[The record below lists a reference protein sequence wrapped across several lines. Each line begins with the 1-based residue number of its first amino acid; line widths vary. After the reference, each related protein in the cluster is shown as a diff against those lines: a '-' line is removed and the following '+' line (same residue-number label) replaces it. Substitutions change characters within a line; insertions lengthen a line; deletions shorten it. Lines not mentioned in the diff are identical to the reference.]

1 MSIQQ
6 HHEVTVTETAAQ
18 VCGVKG
24 KKMGRKSRLKR
35 SLTSFRPGQVSQEFN
50 EDRTLTLTIP
60 ASSSIG
66 TDDEA
71 EKVRQLA
78 KQLTDFTQIGTITKY
93 GVTEGAWEV
102 GFALKGAAQSDDDAL
117 LSDAFRQLHA
127 VIEGSAVLQQGF
139 VPVKPTWKFMVG
151 DFVADEGG
159 FV

>member
-1 MSIQQ
+1 M
-6 HHEVTVTETAAQ
+6 TVTQLVEIAAQ
-18 VCGVKG
+18 PQPHVHAKHG
-24 KKMGRKSRLKR
+24 GRKAKLRR
-35 SLTSFRPGQVSQEFN
+35 SATSFRPGQIAVSSI
-50 EDRTLTLTIP
+50 EDRKLLVCIP
-60 ASSSIG
+60 ASNAIG

-93 GVTEGAWEV
+93 GVTDGAWEV
-102 GFALKGAAQSDDDAL
+102 GFALKASAQSDDDAL

-139 VPVKPTWKFMVG
+139 VPVKPSWKFMVG